1 VDVRGIREVSL
12 AEVSPTTKEAK
23 TGFYLKT
30 HRKEWE
36 RNFLFPPVKTAEGM
50 ITLCETDE
58 GPVELRYRSSSLLP
72 PILLFP
78 SGETP
83 SLTFKESSSLPL
95 ALLEVVP
102 LPFSYEKPFPVEL
115 SLVGERVVEVTLKSP
130 PFPLPKSRKV
140 LALFGFFQ
148 RLPYPHHFSAVLSEI
163 YEEKYEITLSKEV
176 EANRRRLLHLE
187 DLVAEARRLLS
198 AGRRGLVPLEEVE
211 KALRLLPRWFWQV
224 LCVPGGF
231 AVDGELDLREVKRK
245 FLSLRER
252 GAESNPSFKKGLE
265 ELRSAAS
272 SLPEEVL
279 RLKRSEFPFA
289 ELNPTFREAR
299 LVRGRNFISY
309 LWITAE
315 KGECLELAVA
325 RSSLLSAA
333 KTVGESLGKDLHSF
347 HLSLVAVAPAGEV
360 IV

>member
-1 VDVRGIREVSL
+1 
-12 AEVSPTTKEAK
+12 
-23 TGFYLKT
+23 
-30 HRKEWE
+30 
-36 RNFLFPPVKTAEGM
+36 
-50 ITLCETDE
+50 
-58 GPVELRYRSSSLLP
+58 
-72 PILLFP
+72 
-78 SGETP
+78 
-83 SLTFKESSSLPL
+83 
-95 ALLEVVP
+95 
-102 LPFSYEKPFPVEL
+102 
-115 SLVGERVVEVTLKSP
+115 
-130 PFPLPKSRKV
+130 
-140 LALFGFFQ
+140 
-148 RLPYPHHFSAVLSEI
+148 
-163 YEEKYEITLSKEV
+163 
-176 EANRRRLLHLE
+176 
-187 DLVAEARRLLS
+187 LS

-211 KALRLLPRWFWQV
+211 KALGLLPRWFWQV